1 MKACLVT
8 VCAIAALQLLG
19 CEKKEPPAQVATET
33 PVAPAPPPAAPPPTS
48 VAEPTIDA
56 STLAVEEQ
64 YEADAERDI
73 TVENVAAK
81 VDELEKE
88 IAAP

>member
-8 VCAIAALQLLG
+8 ISALAALGLLG
-19 CEKKEPPAQVATET
+19 CEKKEAPAQVATET
-33 PVAPAPPPAAPPPTS
+33 SVAPAPPPASPPPAA
-48 VAEPTIDA
+48 VVEPTIDA

-88 IAAP
+88 ITAP